1 MAAKVETVHD
11 YFKTFGWK
19 FEYDPATHT
28 WLTGFRGET
37 SNFDVLVHLTDDW
50 LYFIISPFVNAPRDE
65 SCERGLFAYLLRAN
79 HAINM
84 AKFSVDTDGDVV
96 LTVELPTENLDY
108 SEFADGINA
117 LSFYAD
123 QHYVE
128 VLNLARDPRYEPK
141 DPMDGG
147 PDGGPMPPSSAMN

>member
-1 MAAKVETVHD
+1 M
-11 YFKTFGWK
+11 
-19 FEYDPATHT
+19 
-28 WLTGFRGET
+28 
-37 SNFDVLVHLTDDW
+37 
-50 LYFIISPFVNAPRDE
+50 NAPRDE